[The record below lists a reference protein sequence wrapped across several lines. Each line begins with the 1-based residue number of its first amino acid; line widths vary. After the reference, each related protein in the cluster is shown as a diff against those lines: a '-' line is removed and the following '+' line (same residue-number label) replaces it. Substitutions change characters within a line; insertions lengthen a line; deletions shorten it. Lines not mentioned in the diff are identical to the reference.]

1 MTLAIPA
8 GTLPYCND
16 WNLDD
21 HFIIKLRES
30 NVLPPRSRL
39 FLVLPAILYYRK
51 SSLSAILGTFPK
63 PTEALSCEIRL
74 CSVRPIWRDDIDDAD
89 DDSEQDQDGEW
100 VIESIDHAS
109 NGKV

>member
-1 MTLAIPA
+1 MIIYHQATGIQRPA
-8 GTLPYCND
+8 SVPGLC
-16 WNLDD
+16 
-21 HFIIKLRES
+21 
-30 NVLPPRSRL
+30 
-39 FLVLPAILYYRK
+39 LPATLYYRK